1 LNFRLLFGGDLREMP
16 VLRATGSAVRDN
28 LLKTLS
34 HKHIILVVL
43 SEDLVEALLGL
54 ILALVLVRAAYERR
68 KFRRGMKETEG
79 EEVEPTSNEPVIILS
94 AVFVV
99 VFYLEMVSYVALVV
113 TGVHNV
119 LVASFVQL
127 RFPFDSSVQA
137 FGFTMM
143 VFGYLIVFTSLR
155 ALDNDKLVTRGPYR
169 FVRHPQYAG
178 CFIIFAG
185 FFLLLLNPFGLIP
198 LLSIPGEIR
207 MATLEEKFLTRKFG
221 SSYTKYQES
230 TGKFFP
236 KLSRAQ
242 KASFNVED

>member
-1 LNFRLLFGGDLREMP
+1 
-16 VLRATGSAVRDN
+16 
-28 LLKTLS
+28 
-34 HKHIILVVL
+34 VL
-43 SEDLVEALLGL
+43 SEDLITAFLGL

-68 KFRRGMKETEG
+68 KFRWGRKETEG

-99 VFYLEMVSYVALVV
+99 VFYLEMALYVVLAV

-119 LVASFVQL
+119 LVGSFVQL

-137 FGFTMM
+137 FGFALM
-143 VFGYLIVFTSLR
+143 VFGYLIVFMSLHD
-155 ALDNDKLVTRGPYR
+155 LENDKLVTWGPYR
-169 FVRHPQYAG
+169 SVRHPQYAG

-198 LLSIPGEIR
+198 LLSIPGEVR
-207 MATLEEKFLTRKFG
+207 MATLEEKFLTRKFR
-221 SSYTKYQES
+221 SSYTRYQES

-242 KASFNVED
+242 KAAFNVED